1 MPTVAQVLPCCMQNF
16 DLRKSLKNAI
26 PHFIAIAALYIVA
39 ALFYAPTFD
48 SKSLDQGDTANYIGM
63 SHEALSY
70 EAVEGE
76 RTAWTDSMFGGMP
89 TIQISGTGQMT
100 FSKWIWK
107 FLRMLMHPEVMTL
120 FMAMISAYVLA
131 ICLRAPP
138 LVAFIVGATFGLG
151 SINTLYLAAG
161 HATKVRAIAMMPGI
175 LGGVIAAFRGRRWM
189 GVGIAAL
196 FTTIHLDANHLQMT
210 YYLLFLLA
218 AIGISELI
226 YALHKGRIK
235 SALITSSL
243 LIVAAVVALLPSAP
257 NLYLTKNYS
266 HHTTRGEAV
275 LPPSEFTANSESGLD
290 KDYILEYSMA
300 KGEWLSMMV
309 PNVKGGTESLKV
321 PGQGEDYPSYWGE
334 QRFSG
339 GAFYF
344 GSIAFALM
352 LAFFFFS
359 KDRIRWPLLVITIL
373 AIILSWRD
381 ASFISDFFIDH
392 FPLFNKFRDT
402 KMMLVLVQLCVAT
415 SLALSLKQ
423 VWEAGSSSKWKPV
436 IFSLAG
442 VVALLSTIF
451 ILPVVFFDFNSSIR
465 ADQLWDYFGGGV
477 IKDLRVSIFRLDLLR
492 TMGLIS
498 IAVLALFLIMKG
510 LVSRKIVMPILAL
523 IMVADLFFVDMRYMS
538 GRNWISKSSALFPHN
553 ATPEDLAILGLE
565 SKHIEGFDTVK
576 RQYLKAAKE
585 KLGYSVRKNSA
596 PDNASSFSALNS
608 LTHYR
613 VINWS
618 NPFNDARTSYF
629 HKSIGGYHGAKLRR
643 YQDFIAHILTP
654 EMQEFAKVASTSI
667 SGITEAEKVIHGLSM
682 LNTKYILN
690 GGQHPVPLKSALGPA
705 WVVHD
710 VKWVTDAET
719 ELNSIRTTE
728 VSRMAIVHEEF
739 KSFIDFSMVTE
750 LDSSV
755 TSSVKLLNY
764 HPEGSTYE
772 VITTTDGLLVLS
784 EIWYAEGWSA
794 TVNGQATELVRA
806 NYILRA
812 LPVSSGTSEV
822 VLSYTPPGAQSAS
835 LLSYAGSV
843 FLFCFLMLSFFMSSR
858 QKNEDVEA

>member
-1 MPTVAQVLPCCMQNF
+1 MQNF
-16 DLRKSLKNAI
+16 DTKQLLKNAI
-26 PHFIAIAALYIVA
+26 PHFIAIVALYIVA
-39 ALFYAPTFD
+39 ALFYAPAFD
-48 SKSLDQGDTANYIGM
+48 SKSLNQGDTANYIGM

-70 EAVEGE
+70 EGVDGE
-76 RTAWTDSMFGGMP
+76 RPAWTDSMFGGMP

-100 FSKWIWK
+100 LSKYIWL
-107 FLRMLMHPEVMTL
+107 FLRMIMHPEVMTL
-120 FMAMISAYVLA
+120 FMAMLSAYVLA
-131 ICLRAPP
+131 LCLRAPP
-138 LVAFIVGATFGLG
+138 LIAFIVGATFGLG

-175 LGGVIAAFRGRRWM
+175 LGGVITAFRGRRWL

-196 FTTIHLDANHLQMT
+196 FTSIHLDANHLQMT

-218 AIGISELI
+218 AIGMSELI
-226 YALHKGRIK
+226 YAFYKGQIK

-243 LIVAAVVALLPSAP
+243 LIVAAIVALLPSAP

-275 LPPSEFTANSESGLD
+275 LPLSEFTANSESGLD
-290 KDYILEYSMA
+290 KEYILEYSMA
-300 KGEWLSMMV
+300 KGEWISMMV
-309 PNVKGGTESLKV
+309 PNVKGGTESMKV
-321 PGQGEDYPSYWGE
+321 QGKDYPSYWGE

-373 AIILSWRD
+373 SIILSWRD
-381 ASFISDFFIDH
+381 ASFISEFFIDH

-442 VVALLSTIF
+442 VVAILSIIF

-477 IKDLRVSIFRLDLLR
+477 IKDLRVSIFRLDMLR
-492 TMGLIS
+492 SVGLIS
-498 IAVLALFLIMKG
+498 IAALALFLIMKG
-510 LVSRKIVMPILAL
+510 LVNRKIVMPILAL

-538 GRNWISKSSALFPHN
+538 DRNWISNLSALFPHN
-553 ATPEDLAILGLE
+553 ATPEDLKILGLE

-585 KLGYSVRKNSA
+585 KLGYSIRKNSA
-596 PDNASSFSALNS
+596 PDNAASFSALNS

-643 YQDFIAHILTP
+643 YQDFISHILYP
-654 EMQEFAKVASTSI
+654 EMQEFARINSSDN
-667 SGITEAEKVIHGLSM
+667 SEAERVLHGLSM

-690 GGQHPVPLKSALGPA
+690 GTNLPPNIPEPHHVILSSALGPA
-705 WVVHD
+705 WMVHD

-719 ELNSIRTTE
+719 ELNSIRTSE
-728 VSRMAIVHEEF
+728 VSRTAIVHEEF
-739 KSFIDFSMVTE
+739 KSLIDFPMVTE

-755 TSSVKLLNY
+755 TSSVKVLNY

-772 VITTTDGLLVLS
+772 VTTTTDGLLVLS

>member
-1 MPTVAQVLPCCMQNF
+1 MQKV
-16 DLRKSLKNAI
+16 DLKKLLNNAI

-39 ALFYAPTFD
+39 SLFYAPTFD
-48 SKSLDQGDTANYIGM
+48 SKSLSQSDTDHYVGM
-63 SHEALSY
+63 SQEALSY
-70 EAVEGE
+70 EAVDGE
-76 RTAWTDSMFGGMP
+76 RTSWTDSMFGGMP

-107 FLRMLMHPEVMTL
+107 FLRMIMSPEVMTL
-120 FMAMISAYVLA
+120 FMAMLSAYVLA
-131 ICLRAPP
+131 LCLRAPP

-151 SINTLYLAAG
+151 SINTLYIAAG

-175 LGGVIAAFRGRRWM
+175 LGGVIAAFRGRRWL

-210 YYLLFLLA
+210 YYLLFLLTA
-218 AIGISELI
+218 VGISELI
-226 YALHKGRIK
+226 YAFLKGQIK

-243 LIVAAVVALLPSAP
+243 LIVAAVVAVLPSAP

-266 HHTTRGEAV
+266 HHTTRGEAI
-275 LPPSEFTANSESGLD
+275 LPVSEFTSNSSSGLD

-309 PNVKGGTESLKV
+309 PNVKGGTESMKV
-321 PGQGEDYPSYWGE
+321 QGKDYPSYWGE
-334 QRFSG
+334 QSFSG

-344 GSIAFALM
+344 GSIAFAFM

-359 KDRIRWPLLVITIL
+359 KDRIRWPILIITIL

-381 ASFISDFFIDH
+381 ASPISDFFIDH

-415 SLALSLKQ
+415 TLTLSLKQ
-423 VWEAGSSSKWKPV
+423 VWEDGVSSKWKPV
-436 IFSLAG
+436 IFSLSG
-442 VVALLSTIF
+442 VLALLLIIY
-451 ILPVVFFDFNSSIR
+451 ILPGVFFDFHSSIR
-465 ADQLWDYFGGGV
+465 TDQFWDHFGGGV
-477 IKDLRVSIFRLDLLR
+477 IKELRVNIFRTDLLR
-492 TMGLIS
+492 TLGLIS
-498 IAVLALFLIMKG
+498 IATAGLFVMLKG
-510 LVSRKIVMPILAL
+510 LVSKKIVMPILAL
-523 IMVADLFFVDMRYMS
+523 IMVADLFFVNMRYMS
-538 GRNWISKSSALFPHN
+538 ERNWRSNTSALFPHT
-553 ATPEDLAILGLE
+553 ASSEDLSLLEQESSGLVD
-565 SKHIEGFDTVK
+565 FDTVK

-585 KLGYSVRKNSA
+585 KLGHSVRKNSA
-596 PDNASSFSALNS
+596 ADHSASFSALNS

-629 HKSIGGYHGAKLRR
+629 HKSVGGYHGAKLRR
-643 YQDFIAHILTP
+643 YQDFITHILSP
-654 EMQEFAKVASTSI
+654 EIQKFAEIASTSI
-667 SGITEAEKVIHGLSM
+667 SGITEAEKGIHGLSM

-690 GGQHPVPLKSALGPA
+690 GGPNPVPLRSALGPA

-710 VKWVTDAET
+710 VKWVSDAET

-728 VSRMAIVHEEF
+728 VSRTAIVHEEF
-739 KSFIDFSMVTE
+739 KVLIDLPIITE
-750 LDSSV
+750 LDSSI

-772 VITTTDGLLVLS
+772 VITNHDGLLVLS
-784 EIWYAEGWSA
+784 EIWYPEGWSA
-794 TVNGQATELVRA
+794 TVNGKYTELVRA

-822 VLSYTPPGAQSAS
+822 VLSYNPLGAQFAS

-858 QKNEDVEA
+858 QKNEDIEA